1 MTAPVA
7 DLAREVLTADTL
19 TTSLD
24 YASVA
29 VFALTG
35 ALVASRSQL
44 DVVGFIFIACLTAVG
59 GGTLRDVLLDRQVFW
74 ITDPTMLLVAALAA
88 VAVFFTAHRLE
99 SRYRVLL
106 WLDACALAVAVP
118 AGVAAAQAMGLGWAI
133 ILVAGMVTGCMGG
146 LMRDV
151 VCNEVPLV
159 LKQGE
164 LYVSA
169 AFAGA
174 VAAVASAPLAGVD
187 LSLIACAAATFIL
200 RAGSL
205 HYGWRLPVYRAR
217 PPRPDTP
224 KR

>member
-1 MTAPVA
+1 MALPTEA
-7 DLAREVLTADTL
+7 LLQT
-19 TTSLD
+19 LD

-29 VFALTG
+29 VFAVTG

-44 DVVGFIFIACLTAVG
+44 DIVDFIFIACLTAVG
-59 GGTLRDVLLDRQVFW
+59 GGTLRDIILDREVFW
-74 ITDPTMLLVAALAA
+74 VADPIVLAVASAAA
-88 VAVFFTAHRLE
+88 VLVFLTAHLLE
-99 SRYRVLL
+99 SRYRALL
-106 WLDACALAVAVP
+106 WIDAFALAVAVP
-118 AGVAAAQAMGLGWAI
+118 AGVAAALADGQGWPIVLVMGMI
-133 ILVAGMVTGCMGG
+133 TGCMGG

-164 LYVSA
+164 LYVTC

-174 VAAVASAPLAGVD
+174 LSAVLAGIAD
-187 LSLIACAAATFIL
+187 LDSRLGLILCAAAVLIL

-205 HYGWRLPVYRAR
+205 SLGWRLPVYRST
-217 PPRPDTP
+217 PPKPGAP